1 MRTPRQAALAAL
13 LIGIG
18 CGALAAAPPG
28 GASPEPPAPAAAPF
42 PEVGTYQGRTH
53 PSDVLIASGLACNLV
68 AGALTCF
75 DAEAEAA
82 DAAAA
87 VRFAPRSAA
96 VCSPPLTVWWD
107 GGFQGGSLSYYD
119 FPGWQDLPPAWA
131 GAEGARVSSWT
142 AGCRPGRLAAAPSG
156 GAPRI
161 SLAAGGAQAVMPA
174 GWNDRAVAVFRG

>member
-18 CGALAAAPPG
+18 CTTLAAAPRG
-28 GASPEPPAPAAAPF
+28 AASPPPQPSPAAPF
-42 PEVGTYQGRTH
+42 PEEGTYQGRTY
-53 PSDVLIASGLACNLV
+53 PADLLVSSGLACNLLNGV
-68 AGALTCF
+68 LSCYGAE
-75 DAEAEAA
+75 DEAA

-119 FPGWQDLPPAWA
+119 FPGWQDLPPAWT
-131 GAEGARVSSWT
+131 GRDGARVSSWS
-142 AGCRPGRLAAAPSG
+142 AGCRPGRLSAGPN
-156 GAPRI
+156 GAPPRI
-161 SLAAGGAQAVMPA
+161 ALSAGGSQAVMPG